1 VTGGRPD
8 APVKPG
14 TRSTQAALLFA
25 MLFPS
30 LATWLYFVVFAGS
43 PAMRVVF
50 AVGKAAQFAFPL
62 VWNLLVEKRRPRFFA
77 GGTRGLGAG
86 LALGALL
93 AGAILIAYSVAMT
106 SGILAGAPEAI
117 RAKVVDI
124 GASAPLAFLAL
135 ALFYSLLHSLMEEYY
150 WRGFVFAELQEMV
163 APGAAVA
170 LSSAAFMAHHVILL
184 WLYFRGTWWL
194 IPILA
199 AGVAAGGAFWAW
211 LYRKSDSLLGPWLSH
226 MLVDAAIMA
235 AGWDM
240 IRAASGP

>member
-1 VTGGRPD
+1 MAAGSLPR
-8 APVKPG
+8 
-14 TRSTQAALLFA
+14 RAALLFA

-30 LATWLYFVVFAGS
+30 LATWLYFVVFAGH

-50 AVGKAAQFAFPL
+50 TAGKLAQFAFPL
-62 VWNLLVEKRRPRFFA
+62 VWIVLVEKRRPRFFA

-93 AGAILIAYSVAMT
+93 AGTILIAYSIAIT
-106 SGILAGAPEAI
+106 SGLLAGAPEAI

-135 ALFYSLLHSLMEEYY
+135 ALFYSLFHSLMEEYY
-150 WRGFVFAELQEMV
+150 WRGFVFAELKEMI

-194 IPILA
+194 IPFLA
-199 AGVAAGGAFWAW
+199 AGVAVGAVFWAC
-211 LYRKSDSLLGPWLSH
+211 LYRKSESLLGPWLSH
-226 MLVDAAIMA
+226 ILVDAAIMA